1 MTPQYFFFDTYIGY
15 FLQVLPIALLAG
27 LLYGLR
33 RFARDKTSPV
43 SRKLCASLLVCYLT
57 GLLCL
62 TLFHK
67 LISDGWYFLL
77 YRQPSGSIHR
87 WFAGEFDLVPDF
99 FVRFSRE
106 NLGNLLMYLPFGVL
120 YPLSRDRAD
129 WRDTLW
135 AGLLLVF
142 AVELLQ
148 PVFGR
153 SFDANDIILNFAGVA
168 VSIALFFLIR
178 RCITAR
184 ST

>member
-77 YRQPSGSIHR
+77 YVSYLVQRTHFLYCSGRII
-87 WFAGEFDLVPDF
+87 ADLVSARP
-99 FVRFSRE
+99 
-106 NLGNLLMYLPFGVL
+106 NC
-120 YPLSRDRAD
+120 
-129 WRDTLW
+129 
-135 AGLLLVF
+135 
-142 AVELLQ
+142 
-148 PVFGR
+148 
-153 SFDANDIILNFAGVA
+153 SF
-168 VSIALFFLIR
+168 
-178 RCITAR
+178 
-184 ST
+184 